1 MGIGGRIFSHVPVQ
15 AVGRSLDQLVEF
27 VGSAPAPSVPQ
38 LFETFSQDEPAEVAA
53 ETELPGFADLRAAL
67 RMVACGEAQSIM
79 LCGFPD
85 GHELLRG
92 WPELAIEGV
101 VVEPVIRSGGG
112 GFDIRVRS
120 ASPAEA

>member
-1 MGIGGRIFSHVPVQ
+1 
-15 AVGRSLDQLVEF
+15 VEF

-53 ETELPGFADLRAAL
+53 ETELPGLADFRVAL
-67 RMVACGEAQSIM
+67 RMVACGEAHSIT

-85 GHELLRG
+85 GHELLRVG
-92 WPELAIEGV
+92 RELAIEGV

-112 GFDIRVRS
+112 GFDIRVRQ
-120 ASPAEA
+120 ASSSGV